1 MKKVYLVN
9 DLLLTTRQTTK
20 LKNAFENN
28 IISTD
33 INLSRAQIPKIIQS
47 WVFLSSLLSRLAG
60 PLMKV
65 AVLLTKHILAAIE
78 ISAAASTI
86 DAGIQKN
93 MVLGQQL

>member
-9 DLLLTTRQTTK
+9 ELLLTTRQTTK
-20 LKNAFENN
+20 LKNAFENS

-33 INLSRAQIPKIIQS
+33 INFSRAQISKIIQS
-47 WVFLSSLLSRLAG
+47 WVFLSSLLSKLAG
-60 PLMKV
+60 PLMNV
-65 AVLLTKHILAAIE
+65 AVLLAKHILAAIG

>member
-9 DLLLTTRQTTK
+9 ELLLTTRQTTK

-47 WVFLSSLLSRLAG
+47 WVFLSSLLSKLAD

-65 AVLLTKHILAAIE
+65 AVLLAKHILAAIG

-86 DAGIQKN
+86 DAGNQKN

>member
-1 MKKVYLVN
+1 MKNVYLVN
-9 DLLLTTRQTTK
+9 ELLLTTRQTTK

-28 IISTD
+28 ITSTD
-33 INLSRAQIPKIIQS
+33 INLSRAQIPKINQS
-47 WVFLSSLLSRLAG
+47 WVFLSSLLSKLAG

-65 AVLLTKHILAAIE
+65 SFLLAKHILAAIG

-93 MVLGQQL
+93 MVLGQQF

>member
-9 DLLLTTRQTTK
+9 ELLLTTRQTTK

-33 INLSRAQIPKIIQS
+33 TNFSRAQISKIIQS
-47 WVFLSSLLSRLAG
+47 WVFLSSLLSKLAG
-60 PLMKV
+60 PLMNV
-65 AVLLTKHILAAIE
+65 AVLLAKHILAAIG

>member
-9 DLLLTTRQTTK
+9 ELLLTTRQTTK
-20 LKNAFENN
+20 LKNAFENS

-33 INLSRAQIPKIIQS
+33 INFSRAQISKIIQS
-47 WVFLSSLLSRLAG
+47 WVFLSSLLSKLAV
-60 PLMKV
+60 PLMNV
-65 AVLLTKHILAAIE
+65 AVLLAKHILAAIG

>member
-9 DLLLTTRQTTK
+9 ELLLTTRQTTK

-33 INLSRAQIPKIIQS
+33 INFSRAQISKIIQS
-47 WVFLSSLLSRLAG
+47 WVFLSSLLSKLAG
-60 PLMKV
+60 PLMNV
-65 AVLLTKHILAAIE
+65 AVLLAKHILAAIG